1 MRRLTILAAFLLVGC
16 YASSPAPENDP
27 PTKEDTP
34 TTAPDP
40 WEGLG
45 EKPPAVNPP
54 EDPTPGH
61 EVPVSTSPH
70 DPPAKEAP
78 KTLTHHCKFDQ
89 NDPRCL

>member
-1 MRRLTILAAFLLVGC
+1 MKLLPLILVLTAGCAYSPSLL
-16 YASSPAPENDP
+16 ENDP
-27 PTKEDTP
+27 PLPKKE
-34 TTAPDP
+34 TTAPSP

-61 EVPVSTSPH
+61 EVPVSSSPH

-78 KTLTHHCKFDQ
+78 KTLTPHCKFNQ